1 MITDDLKS
9 NTSDLIGNLK
19 NYINIRSALLRCS
32 LYEGFSRILADAIT
46 MILVFAMVMIM
57 MVFGS
62 LALAVWLKDVFG
74 SYIPAFLIIAGFYFL
89 LCLILILF
97 KEKIVLN
104 PLIRKISV
112 LEKEEEYPVEGM
124 KLADIKNVSDL
135 NVFKSKLKT
144 EARITEHKIQSDY
157 YELIGFFS
165 FKNIKKQVTGYLLE
179 LSESMLFKLGKQIF
193 DFIIDKFSKR
203 KDKKDNQ
210 ESED

>member
-1 MITDDLKS
+1 MLDDLKS
-9 NTSDLIGNLK
+9 NTSDIVNNVK

-46 MILVFAMVMIM
+46 LILVFALVMIIL
-57 MVFGS
+57 VFCS
-62 LALAVWLKDVFG
+62 LAAAVWLKDVFG
-74 SYIPAFLIIAGFYFL
+74 SYIPGFLIIAGFYL
-89 LCLILILF
+89 VVCILLILL
-97 KEKIVLN
+97 KEKIILN

-112 LEKEEEYPVEGM
+112 LEKDEEYPVEGM
-124 KLADIKNVSDL
+124 KLTDIKNVSDL

-157 YELIGFFS
+157 DELIGFFS

-193 DFIIDKFSKR
+193 DFFVDKFKKK
-203 KDKKDNQ
+203 KDKNFDE
-210 ESED
+210 ESEQ